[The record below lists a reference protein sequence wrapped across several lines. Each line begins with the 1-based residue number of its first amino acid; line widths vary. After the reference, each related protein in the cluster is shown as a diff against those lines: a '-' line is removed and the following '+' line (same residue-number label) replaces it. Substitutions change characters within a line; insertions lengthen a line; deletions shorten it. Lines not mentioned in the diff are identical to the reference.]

1 MEWDPSK
8 FNLGS
13 LFFCFVYK
21 AVSYT
26 IVCYTQTEGGD
37 LCQIL
42 INKDP

>member
-1 MEWDPSK
+1 MERGPGK

-13 LFFCFVYK
+13 RFCFVYK
-21 AVSYT
+21 AASYT